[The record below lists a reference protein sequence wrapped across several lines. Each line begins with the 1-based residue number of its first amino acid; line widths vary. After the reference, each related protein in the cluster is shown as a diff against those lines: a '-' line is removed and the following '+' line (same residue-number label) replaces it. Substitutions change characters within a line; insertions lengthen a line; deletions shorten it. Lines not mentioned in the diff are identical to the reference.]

1 MKRLGWQTAL
11 VWLAAGLLR
20 AQFETAEV
28 LGTVRDHTGSVVAKA
43 AVTLLSQDTE
53 IQGKVSTD
61 ENGNYDFFNVKVGR
75 IPFRILQCSK
85 PHKSGATRPGE
96 HQHGVRHHPDHLS
109 GPADSVRPETDV

>member
-28 LGTVRDHTGSVVAKA
+28 LGTIRDHTGSVVAKA
-43 AVTLLSQDTE
+43 AVTLLSQDTG

-61 ENGNYDFFNVKVGR
+61 ENGNYDFFNVKGDE
-75 IPFRILQCSK
+75 FRSEFFNVLN
-85 PHKSGATRPGE
+85 HTNLGL
-96 HQHGVRHHPDHLS
+96 PDPVSTNTAFGTIRTTYSARQIQFALKLML
-109 GPADSVRPETDV
+109 